1 MKRYWYILK
10 KYKKSL
16 FISPFLIFIFVVCE
30 TIQPYLMSKIIDNG
44 LMLKDLSVI
53 IHVGIAMILV
63 SIVGLVANISNVF
76 ISSRT
81 STRFGTDLRNVLFS
95 KIQQFSFTEI
105 DNFSTA
111 SLITRLTND
120 ISKIQQLV
128 LMSMRILLRAPMM
141 LGMASLF
148 VLKLNSQ
155 LALIMVVAIPVL
167 GIGMYF
173 LLSKAFPLFIR
184 IQQKVDNLNG
194 VVREN
199 LLNIRVV
206 KSFVREDF
214 EQKKF
219 EKSSDELKDIVIKA
233 SNTIVTVYP
242 LLQFVMNASVLAIL
256 WFGGQKVSD
265 GEMYVGQLI
274 SFVNYFIQI
283 LMSLMIVSMM
293 VMAFARAAASSKRV
307 LEVFVTEPS
316 LVDTTDE
323 DADRHKIE
331 KGEVVFKDVY
341 FRYYKGENDVLKN
354 INFCSNAGET
364 IAVVGATGAAKSSLL
379 QLIPRLYDVS
389 AGEILI
395 DGINVKDY
403 KNEELH
409 LKIGMV
415 LQVNELFSGT
425 IADNL
430 RWGKPEASQ
439 EELEV
444 AARAAEAHGFIESF
458 PDGYNTILERGGGN
472 LSGGQKQ
479 RLCLARAL
487 LRRPKILIL
496 DDSTSAVDTETEKA
510 IRENLKQLL
519 GGTTVFIVTQRVYTM
534 QAADRVIVLEDGEI
548 DAMGKPSELMEK
560 SKSYQEI
567 YYSQQVAF

>member
-44 LMLKDLSVI
+44 LMVKDLSVI
-53 IHVGIAMILV
+53 IHVGVAMILV

-81 STRFGTDLRNVLFS
+81 STRFGTNLRNVLFS

-120 ISKIQQLV
+120 ISKIQQMV

-307 LEVFVTEPS
+307 LEVLVTEPS
-316 LVDTTDE
+316 LVDTTDA
-323 DADRHKIE
+323 DADMHKIE

-354 INFCSNAGET
+354 INFRSNAGET

-409 LKIGMV
+409 HKIGMV

-510 IRENLKQLL
+510 IRENLRQLL
-519 GGTTVFIVTQRVYTM
+519 VGTTVFIVTQRVYTM

-548 DAMGKPSELMEK
+548 DAMGKPSELIEK

>member
-53 IHVGIAMILV
+53 IHVGVAMILV

-120 ISKIQQLV
+120 ISKIQQMV

-219 EKSSDELKDIVIKA
+219 EKSSNELKDIVIKA

-307 LEVFVTEPS
+307 LEVLVTEPS
-316 LVDTTDE
+316 LVDTTDA

-354 INFCSNAGET
+354 INFRSNAGET

-409 LKIGMV
+409 HKIGMV

-430 RWGKPEASQ
+430 RWGKPQASQ

-510 IRENLKQLL
+510 IRENLRQLL

>member
-53 IHVGIAMILV
+53 IHVGVAMILV

-120 ISKIQQLV
+120 ISKIQQMV

-155 LALIMVVAIPVL
+155 LALIMLVAIPVL

-307 LEVFVTEPS
+307 LEVLVTEPS
-316 LVDTTDE
+316 LVDTTDA

-354 INFCSNAGET
+354 INFRSNAGET

-409 LKIGMV
+409 YKIGMV

-444 AARAAEAHGFIESF
+444 AARVAEAHGFIESF
-458 PDGYNTILERGGGN
+458 PDGYNTVLERGGGN

-510 IRENLKQLL
+510 IRENLRQLL
-519 GGTTVFIVTQRVYTM
+519 GGMTVFIVTQRVYTM

>member
-44 LMLKDLSVI
+44 LMVKDLSVI
-53 IHVGIAMILV
+53 IHVGVAMILV
-63 SIVGLVANISNVF
+63 SIMGLVANISNVF
-76 ISSRT
+76 ISART

-120 ISKIQQLV
+120 ISKIQQMV

-307 LEVFVTEPS
+307 LEVLVTEPS
-316 LVDTTDE
+316 LVDITDA

-354 INFCSNAGET
+354 INFRSNAGET

-409 LKIGMV
+409 HKIGMV

-458 PDGYNTILERGGGN
+458 PDGYNTVLERGGGN

-510 IRENLKQLL
+510 IRENLRQLL

>member
-44 LMLKDLSVI
+44 LILKDLSVI
-53 IHVGIAMILV
+53 IHVGVAMILV

-274 SFVNYFIQI
+274 SFVNYFVQI

-307 LEVFVTEPS
+307 LEVLVTEPS

-354 INFCSNAGET
+354 INFRSNAGET

-409 LKIGMV
+409 HKIGMV
-415 LQVNELFSGT
+415 FQVNELFSGT

-458 PDGYNTILERGGGN
+458 PDGYNTVLERGGGN

-510 IRENLKQLL
+510 IRENLRQLL

>member
-44 LMLKDLSVI
+44 LILKDLSVI
-53 IHVGIAMILV
+53 IHVGVAMILV

-307 LEVFVTEPS
+307 LEVLVTEPS
-316 LVDTTDE
+316 LVDTTDA

-354 INFCSNAGET
+354 INFRSNAGET

-409 LKIGMV
+409 HKIGMV

-510 IRENLKQLL
+510 IRENLRQLL

>member
-44 LMLKDLSVI
+44 LMVKDLSVI
-53 IHVGIAMILV
+53 IHVGVAMILV

-120 ISKIQQLV
+120 ISKIQQMV

-307 LEVFVTEPS
+307 LEVLVTEPS
-316 LVDTTDE
+316 LVDTTDA

-354 INFCSNAGET
+354 INFRSNAGET

-409 LKIGMV
+409 HKIGMV

-510 IRENLKQLL
+510 IRENLRQLL

>member
-53 IHVGIAMILV
+53 IHVGIAMVLV

-155 LALIMVVAIPVL
+155 LALIMLVAIPVL

-184 IQQKVDNLNG
+184 IQQKIDNLNG

-307 LEVFVTEPS
+307 LEVLVTDPS
-316 LVDTTDE
+316 LVDTTDA

-354 INFCSNAGET
+354 INFRSNAGET

-409 LKIGMV
+409 HKIGMV

-458 PDGYNTILERGGGN
+458 PDGYNTVLERGGGN

>member
-53 IHVGIAMILV
+53 IHVGVAMILV

-76 ISSRT
+76 ISART

-120 ISKIQQLV
+120 ISKIQQMV

-155 LALIMVVAIPVL
+155 LALIMLVAIPVL

-219 EKSSDELKDIVIKA
+219 EKSSDELKDVVIKA

-307 LEVFVTEPS
+307 LEVLVTEPS
-316 LVDTTDE
+316 LVDTTDA
-323 DADRHKIE
+323 DADMHKIE

-354 INFCSNAGET
+354 INFRSNAGET

-409 LKIGMV
+409 HKIGMV

-458 PDGYNTILERGGGN
+458 PDGYNTVLERGGGN

-510 IRENLKQLL
+510 IRENLRQLL

-548 DAMGKPSELMEK
+548 DAMGTPSELMEK
-560 SKSYQEI
+560 SKLYQEI